1 MALKDAWNALIGK
14 SNSTEIAPKEDQTAL
29 VPMASEAFPVVKVQ
43 PDQLAA
49 YKKIPLAGLASL
61 GTAFSQLPES
71 ARTIVQTVTQNVGTK
86 ETLFVGVNPK
96 GVQGFLRADANG
108 TVGNIMQVNAQG
120 KQVIAG
126 RMRFK
131 ALDQLPVEET
141 TTTVMHIDPMLM
153 VVAVALM
160 TIEKKLDGIQESVEE
175 VLQFIKLEKQSSQ
188 RGNLNMLAEIMD
200 DYKLNC
206 KNEQF
211 CLSRSQ
217 IVLAIKK
224 DAHRD
229 ILFYQEQIATELQKQ
244 KTLHGARDTQQLL
257 DSVSYQFAEYQL
269 ACHLYAYSSFLDVML
284 QRTFD
289 KAILDGVTEKMIDMA
304 KRYEALYSDC
314 HSQIAKY
321 HRSSIEAQIV
331 GGIGVAAKGLGKA
344 IAAVPVIRDGP
355 VDEALISA
363 GDSIGKYNRDAVQ
376 KKLQVFETFEADRMA
391 PFIEN
396 LQTANLL
403 YNEENAMIT
412 DGVHL
417 YLLQPA

>member
-1 MALKDAWNALIGK
+1 MALKDVWNALIGK
-14 SNSTEIAPKEDQTAL
+14 SSTTEIVAKEDTAL
-29 VPMASEAFPVVKVQ
+29 APVASDAFPVVRMNSN
-43 PDQLAA
+43 QLAA
-49 YKKIPLAGLASL
+49 YKQIPLASLAAL
-61 GTAFSQLPES
+61 GTAFAQLPEG
-71 ARTIVQTVTQNVGTK
+71 ARTVVQTVTKNVATN

-96 GVQGFLRADANG
+96 GIQGFLRADANG
-108 TVGNIMQVNAQG
+108 TVGNIMQINAQG

-131 ALDQLPVEET
+131 AIDQLPIQESVS
-141 TTTVMHIDPMLM
+141 TVLPVNPMLM
-153 VVAVALM
+153 VVAVAMM
-160 TIEKKLDGIQESVEE
+160 TIEKKLDGIQKSVEE
-175 VLQFIKLEKQSSQ
+175 VLQFLKLEKQSVQ

-200 DYKLNC
+200 EYKLNC
-206 KNEQF
+206 QNEQF

-217 IVLAIKK
+217 TVLAIKK

-244 KTLHGARDTQQLL
+244 KALHMGKDTQKLL

-289 KAILDGVTEKMIDMA
+289 ANILEGVTEKMIAMA
-304 KRYEALYSDC
+304 KRYEALYNDC

-321 HRSSIEAQIV
+321 QRSSVEAQIV

-344 IAAVPVIRDGP
+344 IAAVPVIREGP

-363 GDSIGKYNRDAVQ
+363 GDSIGKFNRDVV
-376 KKLQVFETFEADRMA
+376 KRKLEAFEAFEADRMA

-396 LQTANLL
+396 LQSVTLI
-403 YNEENAMIT
+403 YNQENSMIT

-417 YLLQPA
+417 YLLQSA

>member
-14 SNSTEIAPKEDQTAL
+14 SSTTEIVAQEDTAL
-29 VPMASEAFPVVKVQ
+29 APVASDAFPVVRMN
-43 PDQLAA
+43 PNQLAA
-49 YKKIPLAGLASL
+49 YKQIPLASLASL
-61 GTAFSQLPES
+61 GTAFAQLPEG
-71 ARTIVQTVTQNVGTK
+71 ARTVVQTVTRNVATK

-131 ALDQLPVEET
+131 AVDQLPMQESVS
-141 TTTVMHIDPMLM
+141 TVLPVDPMLM
-153 VVAVALM
+153 VVAVALL
-160 TIEKKLDGIQESVEE
+160 TIEKKLDGIQKSVEE
-175 VLQFIKLEKQSSQ
+175 VLQFLKLEKQSVQ

-200 DYKLNC
+200 EYKLNC
-206 KNEQF
+206 QNEQF

-217 IVLAIKK
+217 AVLAIKK
-224 DAHRD
+224 DSHRD

-244 KTLHGARDTQQLL
+244 KTLHMGKDAQQLL

-289 KAILDGVTEKMIDMA
+289 ANILEGVTEKMIAMA
-304 KRYEALYSDC
+304 KRYEALYNDC

-321 HRSSIEAQIV
+321 QRSSVEAQIV

-344 IAAVPVIRDGP
+344 IAAVPVIREGP

-363 GDSIGKYNRDAVQ
+363 GDSIGKFNRDVV
-376 KKLQVFETFEADRMA
+376 KRKLEAFETFEADRMA

-396 LQTANLL
+396 LQSVSLI
-403 YNEENAMIT
+403 YNQENSMIT

-417 YLLQPA
+417 YLLQSA

>member
-14 SNSTEIAPKEDQTAL
+14 SSTTEIVEQEDTAL
-29 VPMASEAFPVVKVQ
+29 APVASDAFPVVRMN
-43 PDQLAA
+43 PNQLAA
-49 YKKIPLAGLASL
+49 YKQIPLASLASL
-61 GTAFSQLPES
+61 GTAFAQLPEG
-71 ARTIVQTVTQNVGTK
+71 ARTVVQTVTRNVATK

-131 ALDQLPVEET
+131 AIDQLPMQESVS
-141 TTTVMHIDPMLM
+141 TVLPVDPMLM

-160 TIEKKLDGIQESVEE
+160 TIEKKLDGIQKSVEE
-175 VLQFIKLEKQSSQ
+175 VLQFLKLEKQSVQ

-200 DYKLNC
+200 EYKLNC
-206 KNEQF
+206 QNEQF

-217 IVLAIKK
+217 AVLAIKK
-224 DAHRD
+224 DSHRD

-244 KTLHGARDTQQLL
+244 KTLHMGKDALQLL

-284 QRTFD
+284 QRTID
-289 KAILDGVTEKMIDMA
+289 ANILEGVTEKMIAMA
-304 KRYEALYSDC
+304 KRYETLYNDC

-321 HRSSIEAQIV
+321 QRSSVEAQIV

-344 IAAVPVIRDGP
+344 IAAVPVIREGP

-363 GDSIGKYNRDAVQ
+363 GDSIGKFNRDVV
-376 KKLQVFETFEADRMA
+376 KRKLEAFETFEADRMA

-396 LQTANLL
+396 LQSVSLI
-403 YNEENAMIT
+403 YNQENSMIT

-417 YLLQPA
+417 YLLQSA

>member
-1 MALKDAWNALIGK
+1 
-14 SNSTEIAPKEDQTAL
+14 
-29 VPMASEAFPVVKVQ
+29 
-43 PDQLAA
+43 
-49 YKKIPLAGLASL
+49 
-61 GTAFSQLPES
+61 
-71 ARTIVQTVTQNVGTK
+71 
-86 ETLFVGVNPK
+86 
-96 GVQGFLRADANG
+96 
-108 TVGNIMQVNAQG
+108 
-120 KQVIAG
+120 
-126 RMRFK
+126 
-131 ALDQLPVEET
+131 
-141 TTTVMHIDPMLM
+141 
-153 VVAVALM
+153 
-160 TIEKKLDGIQESVEE
+160 
-175 VLQFIKLEKQSSQ
+175 
-188 RGNLNMLAEIMD
+188 
-200 DYKLNC
+200 
-206 KNEQF
+206 
-211 CLSRSQ
+211 
-217 IVLAIKK
+217 
-224 DAHRD
+224 
-229 ILFYQEQIATELQKQ
+229 
-244 KTLHGARDTQQLL
+244 
-257 DSVSYQFAEYQL
+257 
-269 ACHLYAYSSFLDVML
+269 ML

-363 GDSIGKYNRDAVQ
+363 GNSIGKYNREAVQ
-376 KKLQVFETFEADRMA
+376 KKLQVFETFETDRMA

>member
-14 SNSTEIAPKEDQTAL
+14 SSTTEIVAQEDTAL
-29 VPMASEAFPVVKVQ
+29 APVASDAFPVVRMN
-43 PDQLAA
+43 PNQLAA
-49 YKKIPLAGLASL
+49 YKQIPLASLASL
-61 GTAFSQLPES
+61 GTAFAQLPEG
-71 ARTIVQTVTQNVGTK
+71 ARTVVQTVTRNVATK

-131 ALDQLPVEET
+131 AVDQLPMQESVS
-141 TTTVMHIDPMLM
+141 TVLPVDPMLM

-160 TIEKKLDGIQESVEE
+160 TIEKKLDGIQKSVEE
-175 VLQFIKLEKQSSQ
+175 VLQFLKLEKQSVQ

-200 DYKLNC
+200 EYKLNC
-206 KNEQF
+206 QNEQF

-217 IVLAIKK
+217 AVLAIKK
-224 DAHRD
+224 DSHRD

-244 KTLHGARDTQQLL
+244 KTLHMGKDAQQLL

-289 KAILDGVTEKMIDMA
+289 ANILEGVTEKMIAMA
-304 KRYEALYSDC
+304 KRYEALYNDC

-321 HRSSIEAQIV
+321 QRSSVEAQIV

-344 IAAVPVIRDGP
+344 IAAVPVIREGP

-363 GDSIGKYNRDAVQ
+363 GDSIGKFNRDVV
-376 KKLQVFETFEADRMA
+376 KRKLEAFETFEADRMA

-396 LQTANLL
+396 LQSVSLI
-403 YNEENAMIT
+403 YNQENSMIT

-417 YLLQPA
+417 YLLQSA